1 MRTDRELLGLAANAA
16 GVDGT
21 WHEIYGTEVGQDACG
36 ISAVAAPRWGD
47 KLWNP
52 LTDDGDNRRLQVKLR
67 LGLVPLEGGGWD
79 CIAWDYDGEVSLA
92 TDFDPNR
99 VIVRAA
105 ADIAVRTHP
114 DHKDGG
120 ANE

>member
-1 MRTDRELLGLAANAA
+1 MQSDRELLELAAKAA
-16 GVDGT
+16 GMKLDFTAGGKIVWDVT
-21 WHEIYGTEVGQDACG
+21 
-36 ISAVAAPRWGD
+36 GD
-47 KLWNP
+47 IHRIWNP

-99 VIVRAA
+99 AIVRAA
-105 ADIAVRTHP
+105 ADIAVRAHP
-114 DHKDGG
+114 DNKDGG
-120 ANE
+120 TNG